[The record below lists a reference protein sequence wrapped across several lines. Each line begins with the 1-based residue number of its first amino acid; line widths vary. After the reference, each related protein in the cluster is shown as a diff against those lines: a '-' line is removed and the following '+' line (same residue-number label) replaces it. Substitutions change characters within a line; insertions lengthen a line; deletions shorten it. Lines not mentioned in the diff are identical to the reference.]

1 MTRPHIEFI
10 QSQTLPW
17 SPARLGVSPA
27 GFSAKVLSF
36 DPDSAESS
44 QLVRI
49 PAGYASDNACYLPV
63 DQEFFVLKGGLAIS
77 GVAYGVHN
85 YAFLPAG
92 YPMCDVRSDQGA
104 ELLVFYS
111 GAPVPIEGAPPPGL
125 YDESRLIERIDPLE
139 MAWDRSG
146 QDPGIADLQAWRK
159 IMRLDPAGK
168 CRSFLL
174 AGLPE
179 GIHPAR
185 EKPMEW
191 HSYCEEMFLIAGDL
205 PCHCGLMRPGAYF
218 WRPPR
223 IRHGLEC
230 SLTGFLA
237 FLRIPGSNEN
247 VNNWVEK
254 GKVTLTPAHKPYLPP
269 ELAALGAEPA
279 PDPIQY

>member
-1 MTRPHIEFI
+1 MVRPHIEFI
-10 QSQTLPW
+10 QSQKLPW
-17 SPARLGVSPA
+17 QPGKLGISPA
-27 GFSAKVLSF
+27 GFASKILSL
-36 DPDSAESS
+36 DPDTLESS
-44 QLVRI
+44 QLVRL
-49 PAGYASDNACYLPV
+49 PNGFRWEGDNYLLA
-63 DQEFFVLKGGLAIS
+63 DEEFFVLKGDLIID
-77 GVAYGVHN
+77 GVEYGVHN
-85 YAFLPAG
+85 YGFLPAG
-92 YPMCDVRSDQGA
+92 YPRHTLESASGA
-104 ELLVFYS
+104 ELLIFYS
-111 GAPVPIEGAPPPGL
+111 GSPAPVAGSPPPGL
-125 YDESRLIERIDPLE
+125 YDEARLIQRIDPLE

-218 WRPPR
+218 WRPPG
-223 IRHGLEC
+223 INHGLEC

-237 FLRIPGSNEN
+237 FLRIPGSNVN
-247 VNNWVEK
+247 VNNWVGK
-254 GKVTLTPAHKPYLPP
+254 AKVTLTPDHKPYLPP